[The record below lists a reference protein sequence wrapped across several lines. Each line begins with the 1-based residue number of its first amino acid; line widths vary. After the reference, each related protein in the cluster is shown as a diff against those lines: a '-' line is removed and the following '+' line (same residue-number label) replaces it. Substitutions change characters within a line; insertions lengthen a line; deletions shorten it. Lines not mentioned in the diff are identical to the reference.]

1 MARSCGIRIGP
12 RRFELVVLD
21 GSPKRHKISAY
32 YTGEFSPEDA
42 VAYAAGDVSGVAR
55 DLKEAA
61 KNHRIPAENVTA
73 VIATDQAAFRRVT
86 LPFSDRQKI
95 DQVLKFE
102 IESELP
108 QFDIDTVVVDY
119 HILNSNDT
127 GAELIVSAVPKADV
141 LRAVQACEKAGFE
154 ALEVELEATAVV
166 NAAFAADICHIEDA
180 QLLVHV
186 GEHST
191 SVVVVAGGEV
201 KEFRVIHIGGMT
213 HLASELELG
222 SLGVSDDEGAKDS
235 DGDTESI
242 EADVIG
248 TIDPIEASRR
258 TEQAVK
264 RIRRELGRTIS
275 AARTPQEIEAI
286 YVCGMDLPGLIG
298 SDVMGVSVYVL
309 DCFDEDS
316 GQPADGF
323 GQLVASYGGAFRQL
337 GGGQVKASLRRDDL
351 RFTGTWE
358 RLEFPIAFAALMLA
372 TFLGMM
378 NILQMR
384 KLDKLSL
391 QGVLP
396 HLTSSNNFIVGG
408 SPNKGNKG
416 RPRMN
421 PVPRDLLER
430 AKPYYTLNGPL
441 PDDLLPPIDELKV
454 VEDMIK
460 GKITELQREVG
471 DIQDV
476 PLPPSAFAA
485 MTLVLGVLNGNDEWR
500 PSLRAIRASY
510 ERERQGEPEHISIK
524 LDATFFADGAF
535 EATTHL
541 DEFDRTLKSMPWC
554 GQDGVDD
561 VTTDP
566 LEGDAGLSF
575 KGKTIRVDLAKFV
588 KSSESSSKEKLAR

>member
-42 VAYAAGDVSGVAR
+42 VAYAAGDVTGVAR

-73 VIATDQAAFRRVT
+73 VIATDQAAFRRIT

-108 QFDIDTVVVDY
+108 QFDIDSVVVDY
-119 HILNSNDT
+119 HILSSGDS
-127 GAELIVSAVPKADV
+127 GAELIVSAVPKAEV
-141 LRAVQACEKAGFE
+141 RRAVQACEKAGFE
-154 ALEVELEATAVV
+154 ALEVELEATAIV
-166 NAAFAADICHIEDA
+166 NAAFAADICHIDDA

-191 SVVVVAGGEV
+191 CVVVVAGGEV

-222 SLGVSDDEGAKDS
+222 SISEGEGEGS
-235 DGDTESI
+235 EDGDTESI

-258 TEQAVK
+258 VEQAVK

-286 YVCGMDLPGLIG
+286 YVSGMDLPGLIG
-298 SDVMGVSVYVL
+298 SEVMGVSVYVL

-323 GQLVASYGGAFRQL
+323 GQLVAGYGGAFRQL
-337 GGGQVKASLRRDDL
+337 GGGEVKASLRRDDL

-358 RLEFPIAFAALMLA
+358 RLEFPVAFAALMLA

-384 KLDKLSL
+384 KLEKLSL

-421 PVPRDLLER
+421 PVPRDLVER

-441 PDDLLPPIDELKV
+441 PDDLLPPLDELLV
-454 VEDMIK
+454 VKRMIGEK
-460 GKITELQREVG
+460 NLELQKEVG
-471 DIQDV
+471 DVQDV

-485 MTLVLGVLNGNDEWR
+485 MTVVLGVMTGNDEWR
-500 PSLRAIRASY
+500 PSLRALRATY
-510 ERERQGEPEHISIK
+510 EREKRGEPEHISIK
-524 LDATFFADGAF
+524 LDATFFAKGSY
-535 EATTHL
+535 EATNHVSA
-541 DEFDRTLKSMPWC
+541 FDRALRDQPWC
-554 GQDGVDD
+554 MGVDD

-575 KGKTIRVDLAKFV
+575 KGKTIRVDTSKLAKNQGQ
-588 KSSESSSKEKLAR
+588 SAN

>member
-42 VAYAAGDVSGVAR
+42 VAYAEGDVSGVAR
-55 DLKEAA
+55 ELKAA
-61 KNHRIPAENVTA
+61 ATNHRIPVENVTA
-73 VIATDQAAFRRVT
+73 VIASDQAAFRRVT

-119 HILNSNDT
+119 HILNSDDS

-166 NAAFAADICHIEDA
+166 NAAFGADICHIEDA

-191 SVVVVAGGEV
+191 CVIVVAGGEV

-222 SLGVSDDEGAKDS
+222 SLSTSDDEGNSESETSSS
-235 DGDTESI
+235 D
-242 EADVIG
+242 ADVIG

-298 SDVMGVSVYVL
+298 SEVMGVSVYVL
-309 DCFDEDS
+309 DCFDADS

-337 GGGQVKASLRRDDL
+337 GGGEVKASLRRDDL

-378 NILQMR
+378 HILQTR
-384 KLDKLSL
+384 KLQKLSFG
-391 QGVLP
+391 GVLP

-408 SPNKGNKG
+408 SPNKGDKG
-416 RPRMN
+416 RPRMD
-421 PVPRDLLER
+421 PVPKDLLDR
-430 AKPYYTLNGPL
+430 AKPYYTLSGKL
-441 PDDLLPPIDELKV
+441 PDDLLSPLDELAM
-454 VEDMIK
+454 VE
-460 GKITELQREVG
+460 KILGDKIQELQKEVG

-485 MTLVLGVLNGNDEWR
+485 MTLVLGVLNGNDAWR
-500 PSLRAIRASY
+500 PSLRGLRATY
-510 ERERQGEPEHISIK
+510 ERERSDKPEHVSIK
-524 LDATFFADGAF
+524 LDATFFAKGSF
-535 EATTHL
+535 EATRHL
-541 DEFDRTLKSMPWC
+541 AEFDRALKAKPWC
-554 GQDGVDD
+554 GADGVDD

-566 LEGDAGLSF
+566 IEGDAGLSF
-575 KGKTIRVDLAKFV
+575 KGKTIRVDLSKFV
-588 KSSESSSKEKLAR
+588 KGAGLSSN